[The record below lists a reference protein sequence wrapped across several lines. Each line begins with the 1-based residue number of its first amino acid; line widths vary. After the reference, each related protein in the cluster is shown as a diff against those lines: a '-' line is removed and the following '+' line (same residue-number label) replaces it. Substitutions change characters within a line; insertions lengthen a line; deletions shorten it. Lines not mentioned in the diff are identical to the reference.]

1 MTSEPLRSSLRPLEC
16 FNGGQVP
23 QIEHEYSVN
32 QSFPTFEWIGLTGKL
47 TNWSPQAPPALSCR
61 PWWPYGYYHDT
72 KKKHSWQQ
80 ILPENRLCWGRAQVL
95 PETSSISSTRAQEGC
110 WGWGG
115 ASPPALGRLEPRGLT
130 EHQALEVEDFSII
143 LTCWNPSWQL
153 LVFPFYSRGRSAY
166 ANFMPFPHLALC
178 PEFRSW
184 HGSTRLCSPA
194 WGHTGNG
201 LTLAFSRK
209 TPEMTPHFVWE
220 GFIKQVP
227 P

>member
-1 MTSEPLRSSLRPLEC
+1 MTSEPLRSSLRPSEC

-32 QSFPTFEWIGLTGKL
+32 QSFLTFEWIGLTGKL

-110 WGWGG
+110 WGGG
-115 ASPPALGRLEPRGLT
+115 CSATSSGQAWAPRAHWAPSIGSGRFLHNSNLLESFLAASCFPILLKGKVCLCQLHALSPSSLVPRIQKLAW
-130 EHQALEVEDFSII
+130 EH
-143 LTCWNPSWQL
+143 
-153 LVFPFYSRGRSAY
+153 
-166 ANFMPFPHLALC
+166 
-178 PEFRSW
+178 
-184 HGSTRLCSPA
+184 
-194 WGHTGNG
+194 
-201 LTLAFSRK
+201 
-209 TPEMTPHFVWE
+209 
-220 GFIKQVP
+220 
-227 P
+227 